1 MPFRYSSRMEPVPRS
16 LILIAGGGE
25 YPLLLAHSAKRQGVE
40 RLVVLALRG
49 ETGRRIADHAD
60 EIHWFRVG
68 QFGGIAEFLRKTDI
82 KHAVMVGGV
91 SPTCIFRLS
100 LDVWTISLLRR
111 LPAWNAHSIFGAV
124 TREINAMGIEIMP
137 AWRFME
143 AHMPVP
149 GLLGDRPPTDQ
160 EKKDIDLGFKV
171 ALAVGALDIGQ
182 TVVVKDGAVLA
193 VEGFE
198 GTDET
203 ILRGGKLGGRGAVV
217 VKAAKEG
224 HDMRF
229 DIPVIGPHTI
239 KTLKR
244 IHAGVLAVQAG
255 RTIVL
260 GRDEAIVAANRAGI
274 CLLAR

>member
-1 MPFRYSSRMEPVPRS
+1 MEKVPEA
-16 LILIAGGGE
+16 LLLIAGGGE
-25 YPLLLAHSAKRQGVE
+25 YPLLLAQSAKKQGVR

-49 ETGRRIADHAD
+49 ETARRIADHAD
-60 EIHWFRVG
+60 EVHWFRVG
-68 QFGGIAEFLRKTDI
+68 QFGAIAEHLKGSAI

-91 SPTCIFRLS
+91 SPTCIFRLR
-100 LDVWTISLLRR
+100 LDAWTVSLLRR
-111 LPAWNAHSIFGAV
+111 LSSWNAHTIFGAV
-124 TREINAMGIEIMP
+124 AKEISALGVQLLP

-143 AHMPVP
+143 AHMPPP
-149 GLLGDRPPTDQ
+149 GLLGDRPPTAQ
-160 EKKDIDLGFKV
+160 EQNDIELGFKV

-229 DIPVIGPHTI
+229 DIPVIGPHTV
-239 KTLKR
+239 KTLRR
-244 IHAGVLAVQAG
+244 IRAGVLAVQAG
-255 RTIVL
+255 RTMVL
-260 GRDEAIVAANRAGI
+260 GRDELIRTANNAGI
-274 CLLAR
+274 CVLAR

>member
-1 MPFRYSSRMEPVPRS
+1 MDKVPES
-16 LILIAGGGE
+16 LLLIAGSGE
-25 YPLLLAHSAKRQGVE
+25 YPLLLAQSAKKQGV
-40 RLVVLALRG
+40 RKLVVLALRG
-49 ETGRRIADHAD
+49 ETDRRIASHAD
-60 EIHWFRVG
+60 ELHWFRVG
-68 QFGGIAEFLRKTDI
+68 LFGAMAEFFKNQPV

-91 SPTCIFRLS
+91 SPTCIFHLG
-100 LDVWTISLLRR
+100 LDAWTIAFLRR

-124 TREINAMGIEIMP
+124 AAEINSLGIQLLP

-143 AHMPVP
+143 AHMPAP
-149 GLLGDRPPTDQ
+149 GLLGDRPPTPQ
-160 EKKDIDLGFKV
+160 EETDIELGFKV

-239 KTLKR
+239 KTLRR
-244 IHAGVLAVQAG
+244 IHAGVLAIQAG
-255 RTIVL
+255 RTVIL
-260 GRDEAIVAANRAGI
+260 GREEVIRAASSAGI

>member
-1 MPFRYSSRMEPVPRS
+1 MEKVPES
-16 LILIAGGGE
+16 LVLIAGGGE
-25 YPLLLAHSAKRQGVE
+25 YPLLLAQSAKHQGV
-40 RLVVLALRG
+40 RTLVVLALRG
-49 ETGRRIADHAD
+49 ETARRIADYAD

-68 QFGGIAEFLRKTDI
+68 QFGGIADFLKHTQIR
-82 KHAVMVGGV
+82 HAVMVGGV

-100 LDVWTISLLRR
+100 LDAWTIALLRR

-124 TREINAMGIEIMP
+124 TKEIGAMGIELLP

-149 GLLGDRPPTDQ
+149 GQLGDRPPTGQ
-160 EKKDIDLGFKV
+160 EQRDIELGFKV

-198 GTDET
+198 GTDAT
-203 ILRGGKLGGRGAVV
+203 ILRGGKLGGHGAVV

-239 KTLKR
+239 KTLRR
-244 IHAGVLAVQAG
+244 IRAGVLAVQAG
-255 RTIVL
+255 RTIIL
-260 GRDEAIVAANRAGI
+260 GRNEVIDAANRAGI